1 MDIAMR
7 TLLVRKY
14 PKILRET
21 MTLQVSQSAHQ
32 DTVAFQAISRG
43 MATRIT
49 WSQDIGYK
57 LNMKKF

>member
-1 MDIAMR
+1 
-7 TLLVRKY
+7 
-14 PKILRET
+14 